1 MATTKAFE
9 LAQLSAL
16 TDVTTSD
23 TTLSDELVIDAGSL
37 TLDGGRNIQWGGA
50 FGSGFPAVWGHS
62 TNKQIKFAPDGNTSG
77 MLYQMTATQLE
88 VNPTT
93 TSTTSTTGALVVAGG
108 AGIAENLNVGGNIV
122 VTGDLTVEG
131 SQVTLNTTAL
141 DVEDKNITLNY
152 HPSNDTSA
160 SASGAGIT
168 IQDAVDAS
176 TDASILWDAS
186 DDQFDFSHGVNISG
200 NSNIAG
206 NLDLAASTTEVR
218 SLQIGHGRTGDGISL
233 IDLVGDTTYSDY
245 GFRVQ
250 RAGGENGKSSL
261 LHHGTGNLEIRALE
275 AATIR
280 FKTTDSDRM
289 HIKSGGD
296 IHFYDSAGNVEMA
309 WDASEGAL
317 GIGTNEP
324 KAFLDVRVAQ
334 DTLTNVLANEIYAAS
349 FLSTDSG
356 NTGHTTAI
364 MLSGSSGTNRG
375 VVIAAEAQSTGNDH
389 DMIFATSASGSTP
402 AEHVRITSDG
412 KVGIGTSALS
422 TGPASPLHIQANG
435 IALRFDGTANTS
447 RSIFFRN
454 TTTANPAEIFADG
467 SLRFRTEDANTDII
481 FNNNSTGTNNE
492 TMRITSDGRVGI
504 GTNNPDV
511 SLHIGDGTTDEFVII
526 DKGTS
531 STSGI
536 LLKNGGSNKVK
547 LLSNSDE
554 EFELHT
560 NNTIKA
566 KVTEAGTVYNYNN
579 QTDIRPTVNWDF
591 ANSKRLDDVIRFY
604 RNSRASYYDESGTI
618 RYVGENEP
626 RFNHDPLTRES
637 KGLLLE
643 RSSSNLISNSVP
655 NEVMNWTGTNAYMI
669 SNEAVAPDGTYSA
682 VMIHDLATSGAQ
694 FHGVY
699 KLFSVS
705 SGTTYTYSIY
715 LKKGDEDNAGMRI
728 YDGAG
733 MVCRATFNLANG
745 THTLHNGTSS
755 SMTHVGNGW
764 YHCIITGTASNTTSS
779 ADAYVFTTSV
789 YTHTSTGDN
798 SIYAW
803 GAQIENK
810 NFATSLMPDE
820 LTHTNRTSEGTYY
833 DENGK
838 LVTAPN
844 GSPRYGYKW
853 DERKWEETGLIIEPT
868 STNYVTYD
876 LTHDNPKW
884 YIAGSGAT
892 GGVSNPTDYFSTTQT
907 APDGSYTAVF
917 LDASSAA
924 TPSLSAAYNIAA
936 STGWGSATWSMFVK
950 PYGTTDVYSMWIDN
964 GSGTNGATAQ
974 FQISTM
980 SSQGTRVNG
989 GISIGNTWMERVGDG
1004 WYRLA
1009 MTCHD
1014 TIPQAQLRIY
1024 AADGVYGAD
1033 EDGYGSATGSSTTS
1047 SRGSWFWGAQLEA
1060 VSSPTSYIHR
1070 IDGGATTTRSADI
1083 ISVATPTRDID
1094 IAEAMNVRH
1103 LIPSVEGTVYTEWDT
1118 NQPQGNFAG
1127 IFELLES
1134 GTNGIDHRIT
1144 SSAVQ
1149 YYISNN
1155 NSVAAGGLPT
1165 TGESNK
1171 SALAYDLTSTLDSET
1186 ARNGTYTGV
1195 NTVHIWDLDLQHIRL
1210 GSIDFNP
1217 SYQLDGHIK
1226 SFKLYDKRLTGVEI
1240 QAMTEND

>member
-16 TDVTTSD
+16 TT
-23 TTLSDELVIDAGSL
+23 AGSDVSL
-37 TLDGGRNIQWGGA
+37 ADSLNL
-50 FGSGFPAVWGHS
+50 S
-62 TNKQIKFAPDGNTSG
+62 
-77 MLYQMTATQLE
+77 TATHAFQISGTPVLSYSGGN
-88 VNPTT
+88 VIV
-93 TSTTSTTGALVVAGG
+93 GDLG
-108 AGIAENLNVGGNIV
+108 AGVGLEYGGSNHLVTDADGVNVIGDLDVSGDIV

-152 HPSNDTSA
+152 HASNDTSA

-176 TDASILWDAS
+176 TDATILWDAS
-186 DDQFDFSHGVNISG
+186 DDQFDFSHGVNVSG

-206 NLDLAASTTEVR
+206 NLDLAASTTETR
-218 SLQIGHGRTGDGISL
+218 SLQIGHSRTGDGISL

-245 GFRVQ
+245 GFRIQ
-250 RAGGENGKSSL
+250 RAGGANGKSSL
-261 LHHGTGNLEIRALE
+261 LHHGTGNIEIRALE

-280 FKTTDSDRM
+280 FKTSDADRM

-296 IHFYDSAGNVEMA
+296 IHFYDTAGDVGMV
-309 WDASEGAL
+309 WDASEGNV
-317 GIGTNEP
+317 GIGTGSP
-324 KAFLDVRVAQ
+324 SAILDVRVDQ

-375 VVIAAEAQSTGNDH
+375 VAIAAEAQSTGNDH
-389 DMIFATSASGSTP
+389 DMIFATSASAATP
-402 AEHVRITSDG
+402 SERVRITSDG

-422 TGPASPLHIQANG
+422 AGPASPLHIQADG
-435 IALRFDGTANTS
+435 IAFRLDGTPNTS

-454 TTTANPAEIFADG
+454 TTLSNPAEIFADG
-467 SLRFRTEDANTDII
+467 SLRFRTEDANTNII
-481 FNNNSTGTNNE
+481 FNTNSTGSNNE
-492 TMRITSDGRVGI
+492 TMRLTSSGRVGI
-504 GTNNPDV
+504 GTDDPAT
-511 SLHIGDGTTDEFVII
+511 SLHIGDGTTDEFII
-526 DKGTS
+526 LDKGTS
-531 STSGI
+531 NISGI
-536 LLKNGGSNKVK
+536 LLKNAGGNKVK
-547 LLSNSDE
+547 LLSNSAE

-618 RYVGENEP
+618 RYAGENEP

-637 KGLLLE
+637 KGLLIE

-669 SNEAVAPDGTYSA
+669 SNEALAPDGTYSA

-705 SGTTYTYSIY
+705 SGTTYTYSAY
-715 LKKGDEDNAGMRI
+715 LKKGDEDYAGMRI

-789 YTHTSTGDN
+789 YTHASTGDN
-798 SIYAW
+798 SVYAW
-803 GAQIENK
+803 GVQIESK
-810 NFATSLMPDE
+810 NFATSLIPDE

-853 DERKWEETGLIIEPT
+853 DGRKWEETGLIIEPT

-876 LTHDNPKW
+876 LTHNNPKW
-884 YIAGSGAT
+884 YIGGSGAS
-892 GGVSNPTDYFSTTQT
+892 GVSNPTDYFSTTQT

-936 STGWGSATWSMFVK
+936 SSGWGSATYSLFVK
-950 PYGTTDVYSMWIDN
+950 PYGTTDVYSLWIDN

-989 GISIGNTWMERVGDG
+989 GISIGNTWMEKVGDG

-1014 TIPQAQLRIY
+1014 TIPQAQLRVY
-1024 AADGVYGAD
+1024 AADGVYGAN
-1033 EDGYGSATGSSTTS
+1033 EDGYGSATGSSTTA
-1047 SRGSWFWGAQLEA
+1047 SRGSYFWGAQLEA

-1127 IFELLES
+1127 VFEILES

-1155 NSVAAGGLPT
+1155 NAVAAGSLPT
-1165 TGESNK
+1165 TGETNK

-1186 ARNGTYTGV
+1186 ARNGAYAGI